1 MSQTSVTR
9 SQYEPIQ
16 WDFCFICQNKTF
28 KKDLKV
34 HKIAP
39 GERVNK
45 LMECALSQ
53 NDDRLVRVLN
63 CDDFVLKGVYH
74 NGCMTKYLLKSSPK
88 NEQKQDSELSSN
100 EIAFQNLIH
109 EINDDLVVHKKVFRM
124 TQLLEK
130 YKAYLPANT
139 DTYSSAKIQDRLVKH
154 YAGSIV
160 IRGQGMS
167 NLVVSDKLSS
177 GDSIGAAGK
186 YKSKFKASE
195 LENDFEVNVE
205 GISYEQILHSAVGIL
220 RRDIEKLKISVGD
233 YPKKP
238 NYSNLNKFRVRLA
251 AKKEGSLAKL
261 PPYEATFHQH
271 VLRASLQT
279 YIWKS
284 SQKAHPL
291 LGLL

>member
-1 MSQTSVTR
+1 
-9 SQYEPIQ
+9 
-16 WDFCFICQNKTF
+16 
-28 KKDLKV
+28 
-34 HKIAP
+34 
-39 GERVNK
+39 
-45 LMECALSQ
+45 
-53 NDDRLVRVLN
+53 
-63 CDDFVLKGVYH
+63 
-74 NGCMTKYLLKSSPK
+74 MTKYLLKSSPK

-186 YKSKFKASE
+186 YKSKLNASE

-205 GISYEQILHSAVGIL
+205 GISYEQLLHSAVGIL

-251 AKKEGSLAKL
+251 AKKRRKPRQITTMRSDIPSACTKNIFADLYLEILTKSAPPVRSPLMFGWEDKSGLVPVLFLGQMSSDFLQDLVCSCKGKSICFSSCVCFEQNLSCTDLCPCYGSDTCKNAI
-261 PPYEATFHQH
+261 TNDDGHD
-271 VLRASLQT
+271 V
-279 YIWKS
+279 
-284 SQKAHPL
+284 
-291 LGLL
+291 